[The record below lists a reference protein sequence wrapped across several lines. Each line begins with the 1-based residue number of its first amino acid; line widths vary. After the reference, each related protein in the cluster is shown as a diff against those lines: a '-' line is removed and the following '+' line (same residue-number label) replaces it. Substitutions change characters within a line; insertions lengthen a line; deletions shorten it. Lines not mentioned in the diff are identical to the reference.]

1 MSHTVV
7 YLAIDVAKA
16 TLDAFCAGHHFPTI
30 PNTPTGLA
38 RLLRHVRKA
47 LGEANLHL
55 VCEATGG
62 YEKALVDYAHS
73 VCIPVSVISPARVRA
88 YAKACNQLAKTDRL
102 DAEII
107 YRFAQSVGPRA
118 MLKPGEQTVRLQ
130 ALITFKQQLQ
140 EHITSLSNQI
150 ENVVCT
156 KLQRSIKRL
165 IGAHEKELK
174 KVDQLMEDLLKA
186 DETLGCRV
194 ARLTAVQG
202 IGKATAIAMV
212 GLMPELGQIG
222 DNQAAALA
230 GLAPFNRDSGPSKG
244 QRSIRG
250 GRKKVRALL
259 YMPTLT
265 AIRIN
270 PVLREFYARL
280 RAKGK
285 KPMVAITAV
294 MRKLV
299 VLFNRLLNNPDFVL
313 VS

>member
-1 MSHTVV
+1 MSNPVV

-16 TLDAFCAGHHFPTI
+16 KLDAFCAGHHFPAI
-30 PNTPTGLA
+30 PNTPVGLA
-38 RLLRHVRKA
+38 KLLKQVRKIF
-47 LGEANLHL
+47 GEANLHV

-62 YEKALVDYAHS
+62 YEGTLVNYAHS
-73 VCIPVSVISPARVRA
+73 GNLPVSVVSPARVRA

-107 YRFAQSVGPRA
+107 YRFAQSVNPRT
-118 MLKPGEQTVRLQ
+118 MLKPGEQSVRLQ
-130 ALITFKQQLQ
+130 ALITFKQQIQ
-140 EHITSLSNQI
+140 EHLTCLSNQI
-150 ENVVCT
+150 ESMVCA

-165 IGAHEKELK
+165 ISAHEKELK
-174 KVDQLMEDLLKA
+174 KVDQLMEEILKA
-186 DETLGCRV
+186 DENLGSRV
-194 ARLTAVQG
+194 ERLKAVQG

-230 GLAPFNRDSGPSKG
+230 GLAPFNRDSGSSKG

-280 RAKGK
+280 RANGK
-285 KPMVAITAV
+285 KPMVAITAT

-299 VLFNRLLNNPDFVL
+299 VLFNRLLNNPNFTL
-313 VS
+313 AT